1 MVIDGAAKPGEALIA
16 MSDVATPVDVVRLAA
31 PKNLEEYARVLYAAL
46 READKQGI
54 ETVNIV
60 MPEGNGLAVAIRDR
74 ITRSAATAE

>member
-1 MVIDGAAKPGEALIA
+1 
-16 MSDVATPVDVVRLAA
+16 MSDVTTPVDVVRLAA

-54 ETVNIV
+54 ATVNIV

-74 ITRSAATAE
+74 ITRAAATAE